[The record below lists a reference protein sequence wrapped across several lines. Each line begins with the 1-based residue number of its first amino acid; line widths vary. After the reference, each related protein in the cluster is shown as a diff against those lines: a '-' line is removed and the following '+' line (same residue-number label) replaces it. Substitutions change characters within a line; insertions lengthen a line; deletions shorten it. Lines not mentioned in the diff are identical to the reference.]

1 MTDNVLH
8 AALMAL
14 FVVLL
19 GASSVVSF
27 RSATQS
33 EEHVATHS
41 AHACRAITSGEYRK
55 PHEADHSSCS

>member
-19 GASSVVSF
+19 GVSSIVSF
-27 RSATQS
+27 RSATRS
-33 EEHVATHS
+33 DEHVAAHRP
-41 AHACRAITSGEYRK
+41 HACRAVTSGEYRK
-55 PHEADHSSCS
+55 PHEAVHFSCS